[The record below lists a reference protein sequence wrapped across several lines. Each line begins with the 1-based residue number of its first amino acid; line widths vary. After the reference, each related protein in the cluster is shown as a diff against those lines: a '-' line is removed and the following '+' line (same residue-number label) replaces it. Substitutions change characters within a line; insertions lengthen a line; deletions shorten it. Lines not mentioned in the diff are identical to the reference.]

1 LVTSGGEAVSLPTNL
16 QLLAMIAL
24 ITWALLILVAL
35 IRLRSVPIES
45 KTNEM
50 PKLMILASSVA
61 GAVTLTASVVAGI
74 FFPQFLQENSASLY
88 TAGFL
93 GAAILLWWTAA
104 VFWRETK
111 LISAQAPQRS
121 AAEIAPKKSFEPVV
135 VRPPTSTLRGHISPS
150 ALSILKTLRG
160 GKMLS
165 AREIMLAADL
175 SYPTCLDM
183 LTRLVEYGLVA
194 QTTWEGKKGYILAR
208 SGKAVVDSS

>member
-1 LVTSGGEAVSLPTNL
+1 MAISGGEAVPLPPNL
-16 QLLAMIAL
+16 QLLAMVAL
-24 ITWALLILVAL
+24 STWVLLIVVAL
-35 IRLRSVPIES
+35 VRLRSVPIES

-93 GAAILLWWTAA
+93 GAAILLWWTVA

-135 VRPPTSTLRGHISPS
+135 VRPPTSMLRGHIAAS
-150 ALSILKTLRG
+150 ALAILKTLRR

-183 LTRLVEYGLVA
+183 LARLVESGLVA
-194 QTTWEGKKGYILAR
+194 QTTWEGKKGYILTR
-208 SGKAVVDSS
+208 SGKEVVDSS

>member
-1 LVTSGGEAVSLPTNL
+1 VSLPPNL

-24 ITWALLILVAL
+24 STWVLLIVVAL

-61 GAVTLTASVVAGI
+61 GAVTLTATVLAGI
-74 FFPQFLQENSASLY
+74 FFPQFLQDNSASLY

-93 GAAILLWWTAA
+93 GAAILLWWTVA

-121 AAEIAPKKSFEPVV
+121 AAEIAPKKDFKPVV
-135 VRPPTSTLRGHISPS
+135 VRPPTSLLPFHPS
-150 ALSILKTLRG
+150 ATTLAILRALRG

-165 AREIMLAADL
+165 SREIMDVAGLQV
-175 SYPTCLDM
+175 SYPTYLQM
-183 LTRLVEYGLVA
+183 LTRLVESGHVA
-194 QTTWEGKKGYILAR
+194 QTTWEGKKGYRLTMLGERFVEAFLA
-208 SGKAVVDSS
+208 